1 MVKGN
6 ASRNP
11 SPRDPKAIC
20 SQSRQLSTR
29 RNTGVTHGHVPV
41 LSAGGQQ
48 DTVRPPRRM
57 KKHIRDPQ
65 PGRDK
70 GVLPVGR
77 VPARVRG
84 ATPGE
89 WVISS
94 KGRPSRK
101 KHIGVCREGSRQTLS
116 PTAPRPTRL
125 RKYSRK
131 EAATMEAP
139 TGSVEKGRQGKGA
152 APAGAPPLALRW
164 GRRSRARAPPVSS
177 GLAQAQ
183 WCWQQFAVAE
193 SLPLLLPLEFG

>member
-1 MVKGN
+1 M
-6 ASRNP
+6 
-11 SPRDPKAIC
+11 
-20 SQSRQLSTR
+20 
-29 RNTGVTHGHVPV
+29 THGHVPV

-48 DTVRPPRRM
+48 DTVRPSRRM

-89 WVISS
+89 WAISS
-94 KGRPSRK
+94 KGRPRRK

-139 TGSVEKGRQGKGA
+139 TGSVEKGRQGKGT

-164 GRRSRARAPPVSS
+164 GRRSRAGHPLRPRAWRRRSGAGSS
-177 GLAQAQ
+177 SQSPSPYPYCFL
-183 WCWQQFAVAE
+183 WSSVDW
-193 SLPLLLPLEFG
+193 SRLPYRQPASCVTLGSYTCQRCPFTLGKV